1 MAEPFSR
8 RPTPRRSIAVMP
20 GRQSSAQQVVNE
32 LVTEFEVLRAEDEK
46 NAPKPLPPA
55 AKGLTKLA
63 IATVLVILCAIVW
76 LVAWSQM
83 RPPTVD
89 PNRCREQRLA
99 ELRLRIAA
107 QSRLIDKFA
116 RSHGELPATLAVA
129 GDPLLGIGYVKR
141 PDDEYELVARDGS
154 TILTYRST
162 ERIESFVGDAVSV
175 VSQPC
180 K

>member
-1 MAEPFSR
+1 MTEPFSR
-8 RPTPRRSIAVMP
+8 RPTPRRSITVMP
-20 GRQSSAQQVVNE
+20 RRESSAQQVVDD
-32 LVTEFEVLRAEDEK
+32 LVGEFEVLRAEDEK

-55 AKGLTKLA
+55 SKGLTKLA
-63 IATVLVILCAIVW
+63 IAAVLVLLCIIVW
-76 LVAWSQM
+76 IVAWAQM
-83 RPPTVD
+83 RPPAVN
-89 PNRCREQRLA
+89 PMRCREQRLA

-107 QSRLIDKFA
+107 QARLIDKFA
-116 RSHGELPATLAVA
+116 RTHGDLPATLAVA
-129 GDPLLGIGYVKR
+129 GDPILGLGYVKR

-162 ERIESFVGDAVSV
+162 ERIEEFVGDAVSV